1 LLVLA
6 GDCSDQE
13 PEAHSSD
20 NEVPVS
26 SSTRSYRAR
35 VVRDDQSPTPVV
47 PFGRR
52 HSAQAASAA
61 NQPGTG
67 STSTP
72 LIVRRP
78 SSAPGVPM
86 SRAPMVAGITVL
98 FVDDESV
105 NRQVARRMLQKLGC
119 TVHVLS
125 VSPSGSGW
133 YRVALPG
140 PSSQQSLQCCGHLC
154 QPQLELELN
163 LKLSFASTA
172 RRAQLEVVMVSSPSD
187 TFAGWKSGP
196 TCLGRW
202 TQCGCLAVGHP
213 NEGGEWRRGVQ

>member
-1 LLVLA
+1 MLVLA

-26 SSTRSYRAR
+26 SSTPSRSYRAR

-52 HSAQAASAA
+52 HSAQAAA

-125 VSPSGSGW
+125 VSLSGSGG

-140 PSSQQSLQCCGHLC
+140 P
-154 QPQLELELN
+154 
-163 LKLSFASTA
+163 
-172 RRAQLEVVMVSSPSD
+172 
-187 TFAGWKSGP
+187 
-196 TCLGRW
+196 
-202 TQCGCLAVGHP
+202 
-213 NEGGEWRRGVQ
+213 